1 MRKLVPLLLA
11 LALCL
16 TLCACASPTTLD
28 GALRK
33 ADKQIEK
40 WNGETFNGYTYS
52 GVYVADSSA
61 YSIVMEQTWDNE
73 IAMMYNVVEAAVEPI
88 HSDMEKIFSNLK
100 DTQPVIVIFVRDAAG
115 NNAYIYNGRELLD
128 FDEVMG

>member
-16 TLCACASPTTLD
+16 SLCACASPATLD
-28 GALRK
+28 GALKK

-73 IAMMYNVVEAAVEPI
+73 IAMMYNVVESAVSTV
-88 HSDMEKIFSNLK
+88 HSDMEKIFSNVK
-100 DTQPVIVIFVRDAAG
+100 DEQPVIVIFVRDAAG

>member
-61 YSIVMEQTWDNE
+61 WDNE

-115 NNAYIYNGRELLD
+115 NNAYIYTGRELLD

>member
-73 IAMMYNVVEAAVEPI
+73 IAMMYTSWKPRLNRSTAI
-88 HSDMEKIFSNLK
+88 WKKSFQI
-100 DTQPVIVIFVRDAAG
+100 
-115 NNAYIYNGRELLD
+115 
-128 FDEVMG
+128 

>member
-40 WNGETFNGYTYS
+40 WNGETFNGYT
-52 GVYVADSSA
+52 